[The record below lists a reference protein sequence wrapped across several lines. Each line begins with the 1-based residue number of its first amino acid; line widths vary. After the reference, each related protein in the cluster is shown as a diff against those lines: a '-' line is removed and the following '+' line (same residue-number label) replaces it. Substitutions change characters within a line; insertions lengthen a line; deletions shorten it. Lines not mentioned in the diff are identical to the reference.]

1 MTKRENI
8 TAMLSDSYIRSN
20 ADWVKYLENEL
31 VLLDRKNKA
40 PKKATRTQVENETI
54 KDRILDTLKGSAEP
68 MTATAIGEAL
78 GLSVNKVSA
87 LLTQLKED
95 NSVVRSVGE
104 KRRAYFSLAE

>member
-8 TAMLSDSYIRSN
+8 TAMLNDSHIRSN
-20 ADWVKYLENEL
+20 ADWVAYLENEL

-40 PKKATRTQVENETI
+40 PKKATKTQVENEAI

-68 MTATAIGEAL
+68 MTATAISEAL

-95 NSVVRSVGE
+95 NSVTREVV
-104 KRRAYFSLAE
+104 KRKAYFSVA